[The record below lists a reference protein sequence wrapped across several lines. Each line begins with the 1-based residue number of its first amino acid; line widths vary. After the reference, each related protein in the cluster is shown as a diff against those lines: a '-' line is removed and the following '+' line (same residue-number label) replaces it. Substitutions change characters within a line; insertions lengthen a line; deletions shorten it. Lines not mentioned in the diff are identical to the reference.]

1 MPIDPRVTPVK
12 EEISSLELT
21 RSRKSSK
28 GPKVTPL
35 TGMALTA
42 FAKAVIAEGDGDA
55 KAAKKWLGH
64 ALKQEAKQA
73 SA

>member
-1 MPIDPRVTPVK
+1 MALDPRVKEVK
-12 EEISSLELT
+12 EGITSSELH
-21 RSRKSSK
+21 
-28 GPKVTPL
+28 PL